1 PVGCPGE
8 PGAEERVHDEIGLV
22 ERGRNRRELAAAA
35 DLLDLAPPA
44 RECLG
49 RISLHVCAAAD
60 QENADARALGLEMA
74 GSHESVTAVVA
85 PAAEDDDPL
94 APDGRPLAA
103 DDVRGAAAGILHEP
117 RAGDPERGDR
127 AGVEGAH
134 LGGCEDRPH
143 PYLAL
148 AEAGRSAPWVR
159 KSAST
164 AV

>member
-1 PVGCPGE
+1 VGWSGE
-8 PGAEERVHDEIGLV
+8 PGAEERVHDEIGLA
-22 ERGRNRRELAAAA
+22 ERGRNRPELAAAA
-35 DLLDLAPPA
+35 DFLDLAPPA
-44 RECLG
+44 RERPG
-49 RISLHVCAAAD
+49 RISLHVCAPAD
-60 QENADARALGLEMA
+60 QKDADSRALGLEMA

-85 PAAEDDDPL
+85 LAAEDDDPL
-94 APDGRPLAA
+94 APDGSPLAA

-127 AGVEGAH
+127 ARIEGAH
-134 LGGCEDRPH
+134 LGGRENRPH

-148 AEAGRSAPWVR
+148 AEARRSAPWVR

>member
-1 PVGCPGE
+1 MRSASSSPAEIVGSWPL
-8 PGAEERVHDEIGLV
+8 PRTSSILPRQRASAW
-22 ERGRNRRELAAAA
+22 AASPFKKDA
-35 DLLDLAPPA
+35 D
-44 RECLG
+44 
-49 RISLHVCAAAD
+49 S
-60 QENADARALGLEMA
+60 RALGLEMA

-85 PAAEDDDPL
+85 LAAEDDDPL

-127 AGVEGAH
+127 AGIEGAH
-134 LGGCEDRPH
+134 LGGREDRPH

-148 AEAGRSAPWVR
+148 AEARRSAPWVR

-164 AV
+164 DV